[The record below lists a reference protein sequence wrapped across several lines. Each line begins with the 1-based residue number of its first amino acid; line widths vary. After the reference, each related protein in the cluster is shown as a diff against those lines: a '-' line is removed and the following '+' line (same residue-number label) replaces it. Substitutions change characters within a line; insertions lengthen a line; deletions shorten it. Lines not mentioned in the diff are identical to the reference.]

1 MRAAFVLAIVLPL
14 VALAAAL
21 VLRRSE
27 TNQVRWHRLR
37 IWTILSGAS
46 LWAQAGTAYVL
57 IMHGVR

>member
-14 VALAAAL
+14 VALVASL
-21 VLRRSE
+21 ILRRSE
-27 TNQVRWHRLR
+27 TAELRWHRLR
-37 IWTILSGAS
+37 IWTVISGAI